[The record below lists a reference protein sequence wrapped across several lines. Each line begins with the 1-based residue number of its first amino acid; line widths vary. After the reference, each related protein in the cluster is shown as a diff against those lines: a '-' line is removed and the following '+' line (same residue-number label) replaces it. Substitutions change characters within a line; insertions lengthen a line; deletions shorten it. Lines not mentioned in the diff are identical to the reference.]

1 MPKQKAW
8 DEVRELRLAGMSPQP
23 ISVFLRTE
31 LPKARRLVDELQK
44 KRSTIDVASYRLQLI
59 DEIRKQSGK

>member
-1 MPKQKAW
+1 
-8 DEVRELRLAGMSPQP
+8 MSPQP